1 MTAIRPANLLIPQ
14 HIDLNKWAVIACDQ
28 HSANQTYW
36 EELGKYVGDAHSAL
50 HIIFPEAYL
59 DMPLTDKRAK
69 VEQIHQTMRD
79 YLDAGIMKSYNDSVL
94 FLKRRTS
101 VGKYRYSLV
110 VELDLETYS
119 YTPGEN
125 RVRASE
131 QTVLERIPPRLEVR
145 KGASLECSHVQLL
158 FNDVKNEVFASLRA
172 YSEQNPPFYDFE
184 LNANGGHLSAWLF
197 AGEDPFCK
205 EVIQKLAQNNTRC
218 GYDFEYLVGDGN
230 HSLACAKKNWEL
242 IKQAGAQMDD
252 PNRYALVELVNIY
265 DEGLDFE
272 PIHRI
277 MINADIDQF
286 YEFAQQYV
294 EADNVQTEQVI
305 LQSGAKTRYLSVA
318 LTDGMVI
325 NNLQIIL
332 DEYLAKYHPNE
343 PELLE
348 YIHGESELRRLAQN
362 PSNVGILVPAFARD
376 LLFSYVNKNG
386 PTQRKTFSIGQA
398 ADKRYYVEVRKV
410 G

>member
-1 MTAIRPANLLIPQ
+1 
-14 HIDLNKWAVIACDQ
+14 
-28 HSANQTYW
+28 
-36 EELGKYVGDAHSAL
+36 
-50 HIIFPEAYL
+50 
-59 DMPLTDKRAK
+59 
-69 VEQIHQTMRD
+69 
-79 YLDAGIMKSYNDSVL
+79 
-94 FLKRRTS
+94 
-101 VGKYRYSLV
+101 
-110 VELDLETYS
+110 
-119 YTPGEN
+119 
-125 RVRASE
+125 
-131 QTVLERIPPRLEVR
+131 
-145 KGASLECSHVQLL
+145 
-158 FNDVKNEVFASLRA
+158 
-172 YSEQNPPFYDFE
+172 
-184 LNANGGHLSAWLF
+184 
-197 AGEDPFCK
+197 
-205 EVIQKLAQNNTRC
+205 
-218 GYDFEYLVGDGN
+218 
-230 HSLACAKKNWEL
+230 
-242 IKQAGAQMDD
+242 MDD

-294 EADNVQTEQVI
+294 EADNTQTEQVI
-305 LQSGAKTRYLSVA
+305 LQSGTKTRYLSVA